1 MAHMELLCA
10 AQRFRPLRDAVA
22 ARYAQR
28 MKLSDEQVQSFIE
41 CWKKDFGEVL
51 TPEEARAEAM
61 RLLDFFAALAEMLRH
76 PRQSP
81 PLSHSDTPI
90 T

>member
-1 MAHMELLCA
+1 MT
-10 AQRFRPLRDAVA
+10 
-22 ARYAQR
+22 
-28 MKLSDEQVQSFIE
+28 LSEEQVQSFIE

-81 PLSHSDTPI
+81 PSPRRDVPTI
-90 T
+90 

>member
-1 MAHMELLCA
+1 MT
-10 AQRFRPLRDAVA
+10 
-22 ARYAQR
+22 
-28 MKLSDEQVQSFIE
+28 LSEEQVQSFIE
-41 CWKKDFGEVL
+41 CWEKDFGEVL

-81 PLSHSDTPI
+81 PPSQSDTPI

>member
-1 MAHMELLCA
+1 M
-10 AQRFRPLRDAVA
+10 Q
-22 ARYAQR
+22 
-28 MKLSDEQVQSFIE
+28 LSVQQIQAFME

-61 RLLDFFAALAEMLRH
+61 RLLDFFAFFAEGLARIQRRGRDEV
-76 PRQSP
+76 SAP
-81 PLSHSDTPI
+81 PT

>member
-1 MAHMELLCA
+1 MDRAECNCA
-10 AQRFRPLRDAVA
+10 ARRFRPLGDSAGA
-22 ARYAQR
+22 QYAQR
-28 MKLSDEQVQSFIE
+28 MRLSEEQVQSFIE
-41 CWKKDFGEVL
+41 CWQKDFGEVL

-61 RLLDFFAALAEMLRH
+61 RVLDFFAALAEMLRH

-81 PLSHSDTPI
+81 PSPRSDIPT